1 MKKILLIVIT
11 VLLITAMGISFVFVY
26 DNFKTLEK
34 KESELKIT
42 KKNTAKKEEQSSKYN
57 NDDNSHNDNQTSN
70 ENQEAITP
78 EANLNNNNEDN
89 NASSNQE
96 GMIDGMTD
104 GEIKASSPE
113 ILTPAQNERHQQL
126 IAQMPKEEQDKMN
139 GIVNYDKP
147 HITDNLSDEE
157 FIEKYTEGMDPEQ
170 KEEYSNRMRSSKD
183 VMEYYR
189 SQVDARAAGIENY

>member
-11 VLLITAMGISFVFVY
+11 VLLITVMGISFVFIY

-34 KESELKIT
+34 KESDLKIT
-42 KKNTAKKEEQSSKYN
+42 KNNTAKKEEKSSKHN

-78 EANLNNNNEDN
+78 EANLNNNIEDN
-89 NASSNQE
+89 KASSNQE

-104 GEIKASSPE
+104 GEIKASAPE
-113 ILTPAQNERHQQL
+113 ILTPAQNERRQQL

-139 GIVNYDKP
+139 GVVNYDKP
-147 HITDNLSDEE
+147 HTTDNLSDEE

-183 VMEYYR
+183 AMEYYR